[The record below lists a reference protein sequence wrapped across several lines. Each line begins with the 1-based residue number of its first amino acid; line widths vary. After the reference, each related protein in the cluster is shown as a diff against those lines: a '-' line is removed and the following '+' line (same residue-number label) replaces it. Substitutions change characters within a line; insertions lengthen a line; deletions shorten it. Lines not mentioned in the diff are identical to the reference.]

1 MVARAQLIGTGSPYV
16 PKSPIEPIMSILL
29 FLKSLFEQPRFEF
42 GIRVNH
48 VRGGS
53 IQRTDGYVVGQ
64 TESGVWVE
72 WPRGGRSLLPGSE
85 LARIG

>member
-1 MVARAQLIGTGSPYV
+1 
-16 PKSPIEPIMSILL
+16 MSILL
-29 FLKSLFEQPRFEF
+29 FLKSLFEQPRFES
-42 GIRVNH
+42 GARVNH

-64 TESGVWVE
+64 SDHGVWVE

-85 LARIG
+85 LAQIG

>member
-1 MVARAQLIGTGSPYV
+1 
-16 PKSPIEPIMSILL
+16 MSILL
-29 FLKSLFEQPRFEF
+29 FLKSLFAQPQFAC
-42 GIRVNH
+42 GSRVNH

-64 TESGVWVE
+64 TDAGVWVE

-85 LARIG
+85 LSVIG